1 MDSTVSPSQAP
12 GGVQSLLC
20 KRLEFPEAAPF
31 QIPVFLDALA
41 EADSI
46 AGAAYDASVSPG
58 EVRVFA
64 CMEDAACVSNMGT
77 KLTVLLGSLSTDSAA
92 GLLRRNGY
100 YLSQDGTL
108 EVCLRLQ
115 RAAMLMPV
123 SQVQVS
129 MPTPT
134 PTRTPSRDP
143 LLGPSPASTPGSQRI
158 HFPSNGWRWIA
169 LVWPRKDGIYL
180 PCSKGTPM
188 DINSSGELLLNMHVA
203 KQLIS

>member
-41 EADSI
+41 EADNI

-77 KLTVLLGSLSTDSAA
+77 KLTVLLGSLSTYSAA

-143 LLGPSPASTPGSQRI
+143 SPAWPQPSLHPWVPTYPFPFKWMALDRLGVASQGWNI
-158 HFPSNGWRWIA
+158 PS
-169 LVWPRKDGIYL
+169 L
-180 PCSKGTPM
+180 
-188 DINSSGELLLNMHVA
+188 
-203 KQLIS
+203 

>member
-1 MDSTVSPSQAP
+1 MDSTVCPSQAP

-77 KLTVLLGSLSTDSAA
+77 KLTILLGSLSSCATSW
-92 GLLRRNGY
+92 
-100 YLSQDGTL
+100 
-108 EVCLRLQ
+108 E
-115 RAAMLMPV
+115 
-123 SQVQVS
+123 
-129 MPTPT
+129 
-134 PTRTPSRDP
+134 
-143 LLGPSPASTPGSQRI
+143 TPGEGR
-158 HFPSNGWRWIA
+158 P
-169 LVWPRKDGIYL
+169 
-180 PCSKGTPM
+180 
-188 DINSSGELLLNMHVA
+188 GEGGVQSEM
-203 KQLIS
+203 